1 MFEQV
6 LDPAGNL
13 WLTVLIAL
21 IPLIA
26 LLFMLAVFRMTAW
39 LASILVGVITIP
51 LGVLVWHAPL
61 ANSLKSYLYGGLTG
75 FWIINWITFW
85 GINIFNTL
93 VLTGNFDRFKKWIVH
108 HATADIRIQTIML
121 AWAFGA
127 LLEGLVGFG
136 VPWAVVVP
144 ILVGLGITDLDAI
157 RVAAL
162 ANNAPVSYG
171 ALGAPVLGLA
181 AVTGLPLLAL
191 SASIGDIVA
200 VLALLPPWV
209 LIYLVSGW
217 QGVVEAWPLA
227 IVGSLS
233 YIAGQWPVAH
243 FLGPYL
249 PDLSGALVSFW
260 VLFLFVKVWRPKTIR
275 GFGGVA
281 LESAPVTALNSA
293 ELTSVREALS
303 AWMPYLS
310 LIVVV
315 VAWTGPWPRLWLTV
329 LVALIPLGALLFM
342 LGVLRMTARLATITA
357 GIITIPFAALVH
369 YTALGR
375 TLTSYVYHL
384 NGGLPGIS
392 WFKLSVAAR
401 SSVTHASISS
411 TFNFNPLSGGTSTL
425 VAWLVILAILRPSRQ
440 TLKQVFSRT
449 FHQMW
454 GALLVAFFIFALAY
468 IFVFTGMANSLA
480 YGLSKIGV
488 FFVVLAPILGWIG
501 VALSGSNTSTNAMF
515 GPVQAM
521 TGRLLNLPVL
531 MLPSFNSVGAE
542 VGKPIATQTASVGV
556 STSKLVRS
564 EGQVIRHN
572 MGWTLI
578 VLGYLILIV
587 LLFYYIFPNRMT
599 L

>member
-21 IPLIA
+21 VPLIA
-26 LLFMLAVFRMTAW
+26 LLFMLAVLRLTAW
-39 LASILVGVITIP
+39 LATILVGVVTIP

-61 ANSLKSYLYGGLTG
+61 ANSLKAYLYGGLTG
-75 FWIINWITFW
+75 FWVINWITFW
-85 GINIFNTL
+85 GITIFNTL
-93 VLTGNFDRFKKWIVH
+93 VVTGNFDRFKKWMIH
-108 HATADIRIQTIML
+108 HATADIRIQTIMM

-136 VPWAVVVP
+136 VPWAIVVP
-144 ILVGLGITDLDAI
+144 ILVSLGIADLDAI

-171 ALGAPVLGLA
+171 ALGAPILGLA
-181 AVTGLPLLAL
+181 AVTGLPMMAL
-191 SASIGDIVA
+191 SGSIGDVVA

-209 LIYLVSGW
+209 LIYLVSGPV
-217 QGVVEAWPLA
+217 GVKEAWPLA

-233 YIAGQWPVAH
+233 YIMGQWPVAH

-260 VLFLFVKVWRPKTIR
+260 VLFLFVKVWHPKTIR
-275 GFGGVA
+275 GYGG
-281 LESAPVTALNSA
+281 APLQSTRVRASNHEELNS
-293 ELTSVREALS
+293 TSEAIS
-303 AWMPYLS
+303 AWMPYLV
-310 LIVVV
+310 LIFVV
-315 VAWTGPWPRLWLTV
+315 VAWTGPW
-329 LVALIPLGALLFM
+329 
-342 LGVLRMTARLATITA
+342 
-357 GIITIPFAALVH
+357 
-369 YTALGR
+369 
-375 TLTSYVYHL
+375 SHL
-384 NGGLPGIS
+384 PVIS
-392 WFKLSVAAR
+392 WLKLSVSAQ
-401 SSVTHASISS
+401 SSVTHSPIFS
-411 TFNFNPLSGGTSTL
+411 TFNFTPFGGGTSTL
-425 VAWLVILAILRPSRQ
+425 VAWLVILAILRPSWE
-440 TLKQVFSRT
+440 TLKDIFSRT
-449 FHQMW
+449 FRQMW

-468 IFVFTGMANSLA
+468 AFVYTGMANSLA

-501 VALSGSNTSTNAMF
+501 VALSGSNTATNAMF

-542 VGKPIATQTASVGV
+542 VGKPIAPQTASVGV

-572 MGWTLI
+572 MGWTFIMLA
-578 VLGYLILIV
+578 YLILITV
-587 LLFYYIFPNRMT
+587 LFYFVFPNRMT